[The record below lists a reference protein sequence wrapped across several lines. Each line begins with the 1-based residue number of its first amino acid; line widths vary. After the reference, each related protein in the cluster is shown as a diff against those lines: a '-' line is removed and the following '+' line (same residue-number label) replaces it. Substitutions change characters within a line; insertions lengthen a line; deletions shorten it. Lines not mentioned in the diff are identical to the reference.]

1 MDGSKGKALLTRIF
15 AVIALPLFV
24 YLFFTVLCGVM
35 GLSGFSSAANLQV
48 VLRTTIYNSFITWA
62 FAFNLGNG
70 RFDFSIGSVMVLSN
84 IIAVQLTQM
93 WDLNALGMLGMFVLA
108 GLALGAI
115 SGVLY
120 IVLQV
125 SPMVSSI
132 GVTMIF
138 EAFTSILTGGSGVI
152 MIGRNDLLIFASF
165 PAILLLCLAVLVIVI
180 YLTRFTAFGFHF
192 NALGG
197 GQAVSVS
204 VGINERRN
212 ALFCYILAGG
222 LMACAGIV
230 NFSVLGTCQPKTGLS
245 SASYMMNAFLPLF
258 IGMALSRFTDR
269 SFGIMIGALTQA
281 LITSGFTKLGISST
295 LQSVLNAVIV
305 LGFLF
310 VETNGFKVQER
321 RLFAEKRKALGLS

>member
-1 MDGSKGKALLTRIF
+1 MDGSKGKALLTRFF
-15 AVIALPLFV
+15 AVIVLPLFA
-24 YLFFTVLCGVM
+24 YLFFAALCAALGIP
-35 GLSGFSSAANLQV
+35 GFSSAANLQV

-84 IIAVQLTQM
+84 IIAVQLTQL
-93 WDLNALGMLGMFVLA
+93 WGLNALGMLGMFILA
-108 GLALGAI
+108 GLVLGAI

-165 PAILLLCLAVLVIVI
+165 PAILLLCLAVLAIVI
-180 YLTRFTAFGFHF
+180 YLTRFTAFGYHF

-212 ALFCYILAGG
+212 ALLCYILAGG

-258 IGMALSRFTDR
+258 IGMALGRYTDR

-321 RLFAEKRKALGLS
+321 RMFAEKRKALGLS